1 MVGMHLLVVSAYRG
15 VYYKE
20 LSTFR
25 VCPLVV
31 VVCLWEVT
39 SGRFPLNWN
48 KLQIHF
54 YTFEW
59 GLFESV
65 VFL

>member
-1 MVGMHLLVVSAYRG
+1 MGGYQSLMLV
-15 VYYKE
+15 
-20 LSTFR
+20 
-25 VCPLVV
+25 LV
-31 VVCLWEVT
+31 E
-39 SGRFPLNWN
+39 GFHFNNWN

>member
-1 MVGMHLLVVSAYRG
+1 MGGYQSLML
-15 VYYKE
+15 
-20 LSTFR
+20 
-25 VCPLVV
+25 
-31 VVCLWEVT
+31 VT